1 MIQILILKKERVNKM
16 LDLCKLLGVA
26 EGEEF
31 KLVSD
36 NSESKYIIVDNILN
50 LVIGN
55 RPYVSELTINDINAY
70 KLKIIKLP
78 KKKQFTDDE
87 LCILRNID
95 KKYKWI
101 ARDKVDRDE
110 YDNYGNLNIYLG
122 KPNKSTVSWL
132 PSDEYCEFHAYNHL
146 FQSIKWE
153 DEEPVCID
161 DYVER

>member
-1 MIQILILKKERVNKM
+1 MKI
-16 LDLCKLLGVA
+16 DLCRLFGVE

-31 KLVSD
+31 K
-36 NSESKYIIVDNILN
+36 VDRGVNYPRNNTYFVKNNILLYKNEQAGVVIEESN
-50 LVIGN
+50 LG
-55 RPYVSELTINDINAY
+55 INNLNQI
-70 KLKIIKLP
+70 KEIIKQK

-122 KPNKSTVSWL
+122 EPNKSTVSWL

-153 DEEPVCID
+153 DNEPIYID
-161 DYVER
+161 DYVNRQNEVK

>member
-1 MIQILILKKERVNKM
+1 MKI
-16 LDLCKLLGVA
+16 DLCKLFGVA

-132 PSDEYCEFHAYNHL
+132 PSEEYCEFHAYNHL

-153 DEEPVCID
+153 DEDPVYID

>member
-1 MIQILILKKERVNKM
+1 MKI
-16 LDLCKLLGVA
+16 DLCRLFGVE

-50 LVIGN
+50 LVIDN
-55 RPYVSELTINDINAY
+55 RKPYVSELTINDINAY

-87 LCILRNID
+87 LCILRNIESEINTLGRNINGTIYVTSD
-95 KKYKWI
+95 
-101 ARDKVDRDE
+101 
-110 YDNYGNLNIYLG
+110 YGKSYL
-122 KPNKSTVSWL
+122 KLFN
-132 PSDEYCEFHAYNHL
+132 NL
-146 FQSIKWE
+146 FQSLDIG
-153 DEEPVCID
+153 EEIIID

>member
-1 MIQILILKKERVNKM
+1 M
-16 LDLCKLLGVA
+16 LDLCKIFGVE

-31 KLVSD
+31 KINGKD
-36 NSESKYIIVDNILN
+36 TIYFITDNILQYKINSYHSKVSN
-50 LVIGN
+50 LKVNEI
-55 RPYVSELTINDINAY
+55 I
-70 KLKIIKLP
+70 KITKLP

-153 DEEPVCID
+153 DEEPIYID
-161 DYVER
+161 DYVNR

>member
-1 MIQILILKKERVNKM
+1 M
-16 LDLCKLLGVA
+16 LDLCKFLDVLDVK
-26 EGEEF
+26 EEEEF
-31 KLVSD
+31 RISVYGDSSIYRFHNGELEYYDDVYDKWKSALISVNAILD
-36 NSESKYIIVDNILN
+36 SE
-50 LVIGN
+50 
-55 RPYVSELTINDINAY
+55 
-70 KLKIIKLP
+70 IIKLP

-110 YDNYGNLNIYLG
+110 YDNYGNLNIYFG
-122 KPNKSTVSWL
+122 KPKKSTVSWL

-153 DEEPVCID
+153 DEEPIYID